1 MKFRAQQ
8 LWSLLPP
15 LLAAWASSTLYGVL
29 PQIMQD
35 EYIYSTQ
42 ARNAPFELHPY
53 SNYFFSWVMSGTKA
67 CGVDFYSCTKAI
79 NTIVFVIGV
88 LFTLLIAA
96 RYLSLGWTVFVASIT
111 ALSPLV
117 IQTSFFMPEA
127 MYFTVMTM
135 SIWVTLLASKKGTW
149 WLWGLAGM
157 SLGLAALVKPHA
169 IFILPAVVIF
179 AFVVELRRTEKVLKV
194 AIPFGTSVATGFLI
208 SKLGLGFIFAGSAGL
223 KFFGGYGSPVE
234 RISDLAADDSENAA
248 EATTSAFEV
257 LLSVASAHLV
267 AHMAVIALLAGLPL
281 LLSLRVTLRVL
292 KTKEPIGEA
301 SSFLFLIALVT
312 LSMLA
317 LVPTFEAYVTAEG
330 DDHSLRLI
338 LRYYEFLIP
347 NFLVS
352 AFMLDRFVEPS
363 KISRFIQ
370 ATGVSALSVGFA
382 LVYPTLIDTKFA
394 DSSLL
399 SGLEDSPA
407 VFVGLAIVVSATSIY
422 WAINPERG
430 SFTLSRITLP
440 LLLVVATF
448 LSQDLLVRS
457 SSMPAYFDFA
467 GQAAGEVL
475 KNAEGSE
482 IIVVGQV
489 RTEVFTA
496 KFWIDKARIEDELI
510 YGESIYDLAEAGEN
524 KYALVLGQV
533 QVFGAYSVLS
543 SGDGYQ
549 IIEILK

>member
-15 LLAAWASSTLYGVL
+15 LLAAWASASLYGVL

-53 SNYFFSWVMSGTKA
+53 SNYFFSWVMSGTKV

-96 RYLSLGWTVFVASIT
+96 RYLSLGWAVFVASVT

-179 AFVVELRRTEKVLKV
+179 AFIVELRRTEKVLKV

-267 AHMAVIALLAGLPL
+267 AHLAVLALLAGLPL
-281 LLSLRVTLRVL
+281 LLALRVTIRVL

-301 SSFLFLIALVT
+301 SSFLFLIAVVT
-312 LSMLA
+312 LSMMA
-317 LVPTFEAYVTAEG
+317 LVPTFEAYITAEG

-347 NFLVS
+347 SFLIS
-352 AFMLDRFVEPS
+352 AFMLDRFVEPGR
-363 KISRFIQ
+363 ISRFIQ
-370 ATGVSALSVGFA
+370 ATGVSALAVGLAF
-382 LVYPTLIDTKFA
+382 VYPALIDTKFA
-394 DSSLL
+394 DSSFLA
-399 SGLEDSPA
+399 GLEDSPG
-407 VFVGLAIVVSATSIY
+407 VFVGLAVVVSATSMY
-422 WAINPERG
+422 WAINPNRG
-430 SFTLSRITLP
+430 AFVLSRITLP
-440 LLLVVATF
+440 LLLVVSTF

-457 SSMPAYFDFA
+457 SSQPAYFDLA
-467 GQAAGEVL
+467 GQQAREVL
-475 KNAEGSE
+475 EVVPGE
-482 IIVVGQV
+482 DIVVIGQK
-489 RTEVFTA
+489 RTEVFTV
-496 KFWIDKARIEDELI
+496 KFWIDKARIDDELVF
-510 YGESIYDLAEAGEN
+510 GESFDLAEVVEETHAV
-524 KYALVLGQV
+524 VLGNV
-533 QVFGAYSVLS
+533 QISGTYSVLQA
-543 SGDGYQ
+543 GDGYQ